1 MLAKDAVSAAITAAV
16 ADAQRRGTLPA
27 AEVPPAPIERPQ
39 NPDHGDFATSLPLR
53 LAKAMRMRPLD
64 IAQAIAGCVETG
76 ALVGA
81 VEVAPPGFINV
92 RLEPAWLQGQVEA
105 IVAAGEAWG
114 NTDTGH
120 GQRVQIEFVS
130 VNPTGPVHVG
140 HTRGAVLGSALAA
153 ALQAAGYAVTRE
165 YYVNDAG
172 TQMELFYESAYARYA
187 QALGH
192 EAELPENGYRGA
204 YMVELGKRLAAEHG
218 EHYLQME
225 RHAGIA
231 ALGAVA
237 LEQMLAVIKTDL
249 ERIGVTF
256 DVWFRERDL
265 YADGRYEAAMAALEA
280 GGHVIE
286 REGARWFNSSAL
298 GEEKDNVLVRSTG
311 QPTYFAADIAYHRDK
326 LTGRGFERVIDIWG
340 ADHQGH
346 VSRMKA
352 VLTALG
358 IDPARLTV
366 LIAQLVTLKQGGDIV
381 RASKRT
387 GQIITLGDLV
397 DEVGADACRYFFLS
411 RAAESQM
418 DFDLELAKR
427 ESADN
432 PVYYVQYGHARI
444 AGILRQAAER
454 GLTWETGETGL
465 LTHPAE
471 QALIRK
477 MLQLPEHIDSIAT
490 TLAPH
495 VLAHYAV
502 ELATAF
508 HAFYDNCRVLPSDDG
523 EPSAALSAAR
533 LRLVEAAKVAL
544 GRTLRLMGMGAP
556 ESM

>member
-1 MLAKDAVSAAITAAV
+1 MLSRDAVSAAINAAV
-16 ADAQRRGTLPA
+16 AEAQRRGTLPA
-27 AEVPPAPIERPQ
+27 AEVPTAPIERPQ

-53 LAKAMRMRPLD
+53 LAKAMRMRPLE
-64 IAQAIAGCVETG
+64 IAQAIGDCVEIG
-76 ALVGA
+76 APVGS

-92 RLEPAWLQGQVEA
+92 RLDPAWLGAQVEG
-105 IVAAGEAWG
+105 IVSAGEAWG

-120 GQRVQIEFVS
+120 GQTVQIEFVS

-140 HTRGAVLGSALAA
+140 HTRGAVLGSALAS
-153 ALQAAGYAVTRE
+153 ALEAAGYAVTRE

-192 EAELPENGYRGA
+192 DAELPENGYRGA
-204 YMVELGKRLAAEHG
+204 YMVEVGRRLADEHG

-249 ERIGVTF
+249 ARIGVTF

-265 YADGRYEAAMAALEA
+265 YADGRYEAAMKALEE

-326 LTGRGFERVIDIWG
+326 LTGRGFGRVIDIWG

-418 DFDLELAKR
+418 DFDLELAKK

-454 GLTWETGETGL
+454 GLAWESGDTGL

-471 QALIRK
+471 LGLVRK

-544 GRTLRLMGMGAP
+544 GRTLRLMGMAAP

>member
-16 ADAQRRGTLPA
+16 AEAQRRGTLPE

-53 LAKAMRMRPLD
+53 LAKVMRMRPLD
-64 IAQAIAGCVETG
+64 IAQAIAACVETG
-76 ALVGA
+76 APVGS

-92 RLEPAWLQGQVEA
+92 RLDPAWLGAQVEA
-105 IVAAGEAWG
+105 IVAAGETWG
-114 NTDTGH
+114 NTCTGN
-120 GQRVQIEFVS
+120 GQTVQIEFVS

-172 TQMELFYESAYARYA
+172 TQMELFYESAYARYV

-204 YMVELGKRLAAEHG
+204 YMVELGRQLAAEHG

-265 YADGRYEAAMAALEA
+265 YADGRYEAAIAVLEK

-454 GLTWETGETGL
+454 GLAWETGETGL

-471 QALIRK
+471 HALIRK
-477 MLQLPEHIDSIAT
+477 MLQLPEHIDSIAS